1 MLSSRG
7 SAAVAVRGSFLSKG
21 SLMLVVLALLG
32 MATPTDGANYYN
44 KYYGDD
50 ANANANANSNSNSNS
65 NNEFFG
71 DDFVD
76 LSGQDFDKVAIMPI
90 SCIN

>member
-1 MLSSRG
+1 MLNSRG
-7 SAAVAVRGSFLSKG
+7 SAPVAVRGSFLFSKG
-21 SLMLVVLALLG
+21 SLLVLIVLVLLG

-50 ANANANANSNSNSNS
+50 ANADANSNSNS
-65 NNEFFG
+65 NNEFG

-76 LSGQDFDKVAIMPI
+76 LSSQDFDKVAIMPI

>member
-1 MLSSRG
+1 MLNSRG
-7 SAAVAVRGSFLSKG
+7 SALVAVRGSSLFSKG
-21 SLMLVVLALLG
+21 SLLVLIVLVLLG

-50 ANANANANSNSNSNS
+50 ANANANANANS
-65 NNEFFG
+65 NNEFG

-76 LSGQDFDKVAIMPI
+76 LSSQDFDKVAIMPI